1 MSELLPITITSFIL
15 AALSHVFSVRSPDLR
30 GYVRKD
36 RFFFVILV
44 VVMVLFIGLRTRYND
59 TSTYLHGYNMIK
71 GELAELQRYSRELG
85 DNPGFNFV
93 NWVLVRWGVSPQS
106 FLLFYAA
113 ITVTIYLW
121 FIRKYSTHFLLS
133 IFLFVV
139 AGDYLF
145 TLAAI
150 KQCVAVAFALLGV
163 DQYLKGHKGWFVF
176 WVLLGATFHA
186 YALMYLAVP
195 LLTFRPWSWKTY
207 IMLAGFMIAGIL
219 LQPMMG
225 TVIDITTL
233 LGEEYT
239 AESFS
244 GSGVNPF
251 RLAVVAVPL
260 VISFVTKRVIAYEN
274 DRTRDL
280 MLNLTMVNAAIM
292 YVALFGTAN
301 YFARLA
307 NYFLIFQCIT
317 IPWLF
322 TQFDRV
328 SQKLLTGGAVV
339 CYSAY
344 FYYANA
350 INQNFDAQYSA
361 VTLGQYLSSL
371 F

>member
-1 MSELLPITITSFIL
+1 M
-15 AALSHVFSVRSPDLR
+15 
-30 GYVRKD
+30 
-36 RFFFVILV
+36 
-44 VVMVLFIGLRTRYND
+44 
-59 TSTYLHGYNMIK
+59 
-71 GELAELQRYSRELG
+71 
-85 DNPGFNFV
+85 
-93 NWVLVRWGVSPQS
+93 
-106 FLLFYAA
+106 FYAA
-113 ITVTIYLW
+113 ITVSIYLW
-121 FIRKYSTHFLLS
+121 FIRKYSPHLLLS
-133 IFLFVV
+133 IFLFVAA
-139 AGDYLF
+139 AGYTF

-150 KQCVAVAFALLGV
+150 KQCVAVAFALVGV
-163 DQYLKGHKGWFVF
+163 DRYLKERKLGFVF

-207 IMLAGFMIAGIL
+207 VMLVAFLIAGVL
-219 LQPMMG
+219 LQPLMG

-239 AESFS
+239 VESFA

-260 VISFVTKRVIAYEN
+260 VLSFITKKRIAWEN
-274 DRTRDL
+274 DRTRNL

-322 TQFDRV
+322 THFDKISR
-328 SQKLLTGGAVV
+328 QLLTGGAVA
-339 CYSAY
+339 CYTAY

-350 INQNFDAQYSA
+350 INQHFDTQYA
-361 VTLGQYLSSL
+361 AITLWEYLRSL

>member
-1 MSELLPITITSFIL
+1 MSELLPITLTSIIL
-15 AALSHVFSVRSPDLR
+15 AALSHFLSVRTPDLR
-30 GYVRKD
+30 GYVRKE
-36 RFFFVILV
+36 RLFFCILV
-44 VVMVLFIGLRTRYND
+44 VVMVLFVGLRTHYND
-59 TSTYLHGYNMIK
+59 TRTYVHGYNLIK
-71 GELAELQRYSRELG
+71 GELEELQRYSQELG
-85 DNPGFNFV
+85 DNPGFNLV
-93 NWVLVRWGVSPQS
+93 NWQLKRWGFSDQS
-106 FLLFYAA
+106 FLMFYAI

-121 FIRKYSTHFLLS
+121 FIRKYSDHLLLS
-133 IFLFVV
+133 VFLFLTLG
-139 AGDYLF
+139 AYTF
-145 TLAAI
+145 ALAAI
-150 KQCVAVAFALLGV
+150 KQCVAVAFALVGV
-163 DQYLKGHKGWFVF
+163 DQYLKRHHVRFVF
-176 WVLLGATFHA
+176 WVLLGSIFHP

-195 LLTFRPWSWKTY
+195 LVTFRPWSWKTWV
-207 IMLAGFMIAGIL
+207 MLVGFIIAGIL

-239 AESFS
+239 TESFS

-251 RLAVVAVPL
+251 RLAVVAVPMVL
-260 VISFVTKRVIAYEN
+260 SFVSKRVIAWEN
-274 DRTRDL
+274 DRTHNL

-322 TQFDRV
+322 TQFDRL

-350 INQNFDAQYSA
+350 INQHFDAEYA
-361 VTLGQYLSSL
+361 AMTLGQYLASL